1 MQDLL
6 AATPVLMA
14 ACLGRSTGRLDELA
28 GLLAR
33 RLDVDAR
40 LDPRPHLIAAIA
52 LCAVR
57 TTVGAWQELR
67 PGTPASE
74 LVHQAFDLLA
84 TGLDHPVS

>member
-40 LDPRPHLIAAIA
+40 LDPRPHLIASIA

-57 TTVGAWQELR
+57 TTVGAWQELH